1 MFERSGYV
9 SESGPTKKEFP
20 TNKRRATDLILCS
33 LGMSGLR
40 LVNFCASFQTVMMKK
55 KTLRTMM
62 KHTGP
67 KKLQM
72 RPSLRDS
79 QQLKRGN
86 KRVSECV

>member
-1 MFERSGYV
+1 M
-9 SESGPTKKEFP
+9 
-20 TNKRRATDLILCS
+20 ILCS

-62 KHTGP
+62 RHTGP

-79 QQLKRGN
+79 QQLSWEERKQT
-86 KRVSECV
+86 CVCVCVGRYPAAF

>member
-1 MFERSGYV
+1 M
-9 SESGPTKKEFP
+9 
-20 TNKRRATDLILCS
+20 ILCS

-40 LVNFCASFQTVMMKK
+40 LVNFCASLQTVTMKK

-62 KHTGP
+62 RHTGP

-79 QQLKRGN
+79 QQLSWEERKQTCA
-86 KRVSECV
+86 CVCLSRYPVALP